1 MRTLLRWLAWVAA
14 TGAAFA
20 APEVALVRNPASQIP
35 RGFPTYGLAPGGFME
50 ILGRDMGPAQRAV
63 ARGLPLV
70 TELAGVQVEISVG
83 ERRLNAY
90 LRVVQANR
98 VLAILPSETP
108 VGETASIR
116 VIVGGQASAPYT
128 TRIVTSAFGFFTLNG
143 TGEGPILVL
152 GTDMQPR
159 TIFNPLQPGEIAVAL
174 GTGGGVTAQTTAS
187 ALPSEPTLEGIL
199 EAVKDAPEVNQAGL
213 TEFAL
218 RFLEQ
223 LAATPLYFGP
233 VAPGMTGVVFRVPDN
248 NYGCWVPV
256 QLALP
261 VPHPGM
267 LPSNLGKM
275 SIKRP
280 PRPGIVAVG
289 EQDVCEAPIGDTRQE
304 RARKSEMDRSTSGG
318 FFRYFRRL
326 IDTSQPGQ
334 PVTNQNVGVASI
346 EEEGYQ
352 GYKDYEGY
360 EFGVLVFFFAY
371 VFGVLDDPLT
381 FRTAG
386 DLFLTL
392 PNGVTGRLPQSTT
405 TPGLYSAGLPPEAFV
420 SGTMR
425 MRSTGS
431 SFVGPFTV
439 EMPFPLPVPALPA
452 NVPVRGLSSTGVI
465 RRSAGPLEVDVS
477 VFPPAGRLSPTSPQD
492 EHYRVWLRV
501 TNEALGGGAQAVA
514 RCPGADRTCS
524 IPQWALEML
533 PTGTGFLE
541 IARIPNRPIRAPLVP
556 IAAAADA
563 SLTGESGVE
572 QISPRDV
579 FFGYGQLLFFT
590 YIQVRVE

>member
-1 MRTLLRWLAWVAA
+1 
-14 TGAAFA
+14 
-20 APEVALVRNPASQIP
+20 
-35 RGFPTYGLAPGGFME
+35 ME
-50 ILGRDMGPAQRAV
+50 ILGTELGPAQRAV

-70 TELAGVQVEISVG
+70 TELAGVQVEVSVG

-108 VGETASIR
+108 VGETASVR

-174 GTGGGVTAQTTAS
+174 GTGGGVTARTTAS

-199 EAVKDAPEVNQAGL
+199 EAVKDAPEVNQVGL

-233 VAPGMTGVVFRVPDN
+233 VAPGMTGVVFRVPVYD
-248 NYGCWVPV
+248 GCFVPT
-256 QLALP
+256 QLTVAIP
-261 VPHPGM
+261 RPGF
-267 LPSNLGKM
+267 LPSNVGTM
-275 SIKRP
+275 PIKRP
-280 PRPGIVAVG
+280 RRAGIVAVG
-289 EQDVCEAPIGDTRQE
+289 EDQVCEAPIGDTPQE
-304 RARKSEMDRSTSGG
+304 RARKSEMQRIVSGG
-318 FFRYFRRL
+318 FFRYRRQL
-326 IDTSQPGQ
+326 VNPGQPGQ
-334 PVTNQNVGVASI
+334 PPTVQSVGVAST
-346 EEEGYQ
+346 EEQDFQE
-352 GYKDYEGY
+352 YKDDALYEL
-360 EFGVLVFFFAY
+360 GVLLGFF
-371 VFGVLDDPLT
+371 DDDDDDLVEALT
-381 FRTAG
+381 FRTVG
-386 DLFLTL
+386 DLLLTL
-392 PNGVTGRLPQSTT
+392 PNGVTGRLVQSTT
-405 TPGLYSAGLPPEAFV
+405 TPGFYSATLPPEALGQ
-420 SGTMR
+420 GTLR
-425 MRSTGS
+425 LRSTGS
-431 SFVGPFTV
+431 SFVAPFTV
-439 EMPFPLPVPALPA
+439 EMPFALPVPALPA

-492 EHYRVWLRV
+492 EHYRVWLQI
-501 TNEALGGGAQAVA
+501 TNQELGGGARAVA
-514 RCPGADRTCS
+514 RCAGADRTCS
-524 IPQWALEML
+524 IPQWALDML

-541 IARIPNRPIRAPLVP
+541 IARIQNRPIRAPLAP

-563 SLTGESGVE
+563 GLTGESGVE
-572 QISPRDV
+572 QISPRDI